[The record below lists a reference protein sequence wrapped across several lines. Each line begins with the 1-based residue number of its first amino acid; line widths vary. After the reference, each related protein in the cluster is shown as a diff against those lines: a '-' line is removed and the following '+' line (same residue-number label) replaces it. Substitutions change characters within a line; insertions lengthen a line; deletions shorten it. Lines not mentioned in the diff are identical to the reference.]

1 MKSTYKINLIF
12 ASIFLCVIVLA
23 FSAFNIE
30 ESIVVNQQSS
40 IDLNHKNSAYELV
53 KNRQTSASFE
63 TINLFKKSSKDNSN
77 TINTSV
83 SEASF
88 FTLDRSALSSLLGRN
103 SQNISLNIPSVSGNV
118 ELELSQV
125 NFIPDDFK
133 ITTASGKT
141 IDYKRGLYYQGVIK
155 GDQNSM
161 AAISIFENEIM
172 GIVSTNNGN
181 YNLGALLNDNSEY
194 IYYND
199 RNLLKRFDFKC
210 DVEDG
215 YGKHYRDN
223 NNKVKNQ
230 GQPNSSST
238 LNPVKMY
245 YVCDYQMFLDR
256 GSESN
261 VINYVTA
268 IFNQENLLYNNE
280 SLSLQLASAI
290 YVYDVPDSYRTFSTS
305 QTAEILYA
313 FGTDI
318 KNNIPGGGN
327 LAQLLSTR
335 TPVMGAIAWVNV
347 LCQPYEPGSQSGRY
361 AFIELENT
369 YNNVPIYSWSVEVMA
384 HETGH
389 NFGSSHTQACIWPSL
404 PGGNI
409 GAIDSCV
416 AAEQGS
422 CFTQTQPNPNGTI
435 MSYCHIPQ
443 GGAINFTLGFGPLPG
458 DTMRLRYDESLCID
472 NPLNSSEAPLAF
484 NLLQNYPNPFN
495 PSTNIKF
502 ALPQDGLVTLR
513 VFDVSGREVAK
524 LINSQYYPIGIFS
537 ITLDA
542 STLNLAS
549 GVYLYK
555 LDVSR
560 ENNSVYSEIKKMVL
574 VK

>member
-12 ASIFLCVIVLA
+12 ASLFLCVIVLA
-23 FSAFNIE
+23 FSAFNTE
-30 ESIVVNQQSS
+30 EIIAVNQQVNT
-40 IDLNHKNSAYELV
+40 DLNHKNSAFELV
-53 KNRQTSASFE
+53 NSRKSTAMFE
-63 TINLFKKSSKDNSN
+63 SVSIFKKSSKDNSQ
-77 TINTSV
+77 TISSSV

-88 FTLDRSALSSLLGRN
+88 FTLDRTALKDLYGRN
-103 SQNISLNIPSVSGNV
+103 SQNITLNIPSVNGNV
-118 ELELSQV
+118 ELELSRV
-125 NFIPDDFK
+125 NFIPDDFR
-133 ITTASGKT
+133 IVTSDGKT
-141 IDYKRGLYYQGVIK
+141 EDYKRGMYFQGIIK
-155 GDQNSM
+155 DDENSM
-161 AAISIFENEIM
+161 AAISIFENEVI
-172 GIVSTNNGN
+172 GIVSTNEGN
-181 YNLGALLNDNSEY
+181 YNLGSLLNDNNEY

-215 YGKHYRDN
+215 YGKHYRN
-223 NNKVKNQ
+223 NGHVKTE
-230 GQPNSSST
+230 GQSTSSST
-238 LNPVKMY
+238 VNPVRMY
-245 YVCDYQMFLDR
+245 YVCDYQMYLDR
-256 GSESN
+256 SSN
-261 VINYVTA
+261 TQSVVNYVTA
-268 IFNQENLLYNNE
+268 VFNQENLLYNNE
-280 SLSLQLASAI
+280 TLSLALSSQMFVYTSA
-290 YVYDVPDSYRTFSTS
+290 DPYRQYSTS

-313 FGTDI
+313 FGTAT
-318 KNNIPGGGN
+318 KNNFDGN

-347 LCQPYEPGSQSGRY
+347 LCQSYEPGSQSGRY

-404 PGGNI
+404 PGGGI

-416 AAEQGS
+416 AAEQGN
-422 CFTQTQPNPNGTI
+422 CFTQTRPNPNGTI

-458 DTMRLRYDESLCID
+458 DTIRLRYEQALCID
-472 NPLNSSEAPLAF
+472 NPINSSEAPVAF

-513 VFDVSGREVAK
+513 VYDVSGREVAK

-537 ITLDA
+537 YTLDA
-542 STLNLAS
+542 SILNLAS

-560 ENNSVYSEIKKMVL
+560 DNNSVYSEIKKMVL

>member
-1 MKSTYKINLIF
+1 MKSTYKLNLIF
-12 ASIFLCVIVLA
+12 SALFLSVIVLA
-23 FSAFNIE
+23 FSAFNTE
-30 ESIVVNQQSS
+30 ETNVVKQQVNA
-40 IDLNHKNSAYELV
+40 DQNHKNTAYELV
-53 KNRQTSASFE
+53 MSRKSSAVFE
-63 TINLFKKSSKDNSN
+63 SISIFKKSNRDNSETVN
-77 TINTSV
+77 SSV

-88 FTLDRSALSSLLGRN
+88 FALDRTALRNLYNRN
-103 SQNISLNIPSVSGNV
+103 SQNIILNIPYINGNV
-118 ELELSQV
+118 ELELSRV

-133 ITTASGKT
+133 IVTSDGRTEQYS
-141 IDYKRGLYYQGVIK
+141 RGLYFQGIIK
-155 GDQNSM
+155 NDKNSM
-161 AAISIFENEIM
+161 AAISIFENEVI
-172 GIVSTNNGN
+172 GIVSTNEGN
-181 YNLGALLNDNSEY
+181 YNLGALLNDNNEY

-199 RNLLKRFDFKC
+199 RNLLKKFDFKC

-223 NNKVKNQ
+223 GNIKKD
-230 GQPNSSST
+230 GQPTSSFT
-238 LNPVKMY
+238 VNPVRMY
-245 YVCDYQMFLDR
+245 YVCDYQMYLDK
-256 GSESN
+256 GSNTQN
-261 VINYVTA
+261 VVNYVTA
-268 IFNQENLLYNNE
+268 VFNQENLLYNNE
-280 SLSLQLASAI
+280 SLSLALSSSM
-290 YVYDVPDSYRTFSTS
+290 YVYTSADPYRSYSTS

-313 FGTDI
+313 FGTAT
-318 KNNIPGGGN
+318 KNNFDGN

-347 LCQPYEPGSQSGRY
+347 LCQSYEPGSQSGRY

-404 PGGNI
+404 PGGGI

-416 AAEQGS
+416 AAEQGN
-422 CFTQTQPNPNGTI
+422 CFTQTRPNPNGTI
-435 MSYCHIPQ
+435 MSYCHIPV

-458 DTMRLRYDESLCID
+458 DTIRLRYSQALCID
-472 NPLNSSEAPLAF
+472 NPINSSEAPVAF

-513 VFDVSGREVAK
+513 VYDISGREVAE

-537 ITLDA
+537 YTLDA
-542 STLNLAS
+542 SLLNLAS

-555 LDVSR
+555 LDVNR

>member
-12 ASIFLCVIVLA
+12 AALFLCVIVLA
-23 FSAFNIE
+23 FSAFNTE
-30 ESIVVNQQSS
+30 ETNVVKQQVNA
-40 IDLNHKNSAYELV
+40 DQNHKNTAYELV
-53 KNRQTSASFE
+53 MSRKSSAVFE
-63 TINLFKKSSKDNSN
+63 SISIFKKSNRDNSETVN
-77 TINTSV
+77 SSV

-88 FTLDRSALSSLLGRN
+88 FALDRTALRNLYNRN
-103 SQNISLNIPSVSGNV
+103 SQNIILNIPSANGNV
-118 ELELSQV
+118 ELELSRV

-133 ITTASGKT
+133 IVTSDGRTEQYS
-141 IDYKRGLYYQGVIK
+141 RGLYFQGIIK
-155 GDQNSM
+155 NDKNSM
-161 AAISIFENEIM
+161 AAISIFENEVI
-172 GIVSTNNGN
+172 GIVSTNEGN
-181 YNLGALLNDNSEY
+181 YNLGALLNDNNEY

-199 RNLLKRFDFKC
+199 RNLLKKFDFKC

-223 NNKVKNQ
+223 GNIKKD
-230 GQPNSSST
+230 GQPTSSFT
-238 LNPVKMY
+238 VNPVRMY
-245 YVCDYQMFLDR
+245 YVCDYQMYLDK
-256 GSESN
+256 GSNTQN
-261 VINYVTA
+261 VVNYVTA
-268 IFNQENLLYNNE
+268 VFNQENLLYNNE
-280 SLSLQLASAI
+280 TLNLALSSSMFVYTSADP
-290 YVYDVPDSYRTFSTS
+290 YRSYSTS

-313 FGTDI
+313 FGTAT
-318 KNNIPGGGN
+318 KNNFDGN

-347 LCQPYEPGSQSGRY
+347 LCQSYEPGSQSGRY

-404 PGGNI
+404 PGGGI

-422 CFTQTQPNPNGTI
+422 CFTQTRPNPNGTI
-435 MSYCHIPQ
+435 MSYCHIPV

-458 DTMRLRYDESLCID
+458 DTIRLRYSQALCID
-472 NPLNSSEAPLAF
+472 NPINSSEAPVAF

-513 VFDVSGREVAK
+513 VYDISGREVAE

-537 ITLDA
+537 YTLDA
-542 STLNLAS
+542 SLLNLAS

-555 LDVSR
+555 LDVNR